1 MCIRTS
7 DLCQDLRKYLRHLG
21 GKKNIPG
28 GQAGGLDDLMKDV
41 LVSAG

>member
-7 DLCQDLRKYLRHLG
+7 DLRHLG

-28 GQAGGLDDLMKDV
+28 GLDGLMKDV
-41 LVSAG
+41 LVSAEVMARTTKS